1 MTYINITSVK
11 LFVKVQNIFGVCK
24 VSACLIVIGGG
35 IYEIARGRYQML
47 ILLKTSLC
55 PVFG

>member
-24 VSACLIVIGGG
+24 VFACLIVIGGG
-35 IYEIARGRYQML
+35 IYEIAKGLLLL
-47 ILLKTSLC
+47 IFLGKGTTIA
-55 PVFG
+55 